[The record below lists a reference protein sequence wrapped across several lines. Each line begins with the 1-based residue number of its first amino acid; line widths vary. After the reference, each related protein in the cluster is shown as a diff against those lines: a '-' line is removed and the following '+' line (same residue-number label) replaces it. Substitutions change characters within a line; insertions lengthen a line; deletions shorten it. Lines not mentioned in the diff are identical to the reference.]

1 MPATMKRLLLA
12 FLCIT
17 PFAYAEDSFPGLQTI
32 MTAEEFRQSGL
43 YRLSP
48 AQLKAVNDAI
58 VRHYTGTVET
68 AAQQQ
73 AEQIAEKIV
82 EQKVE
87 QIAQQKAEQIAQ
99 EKIAEHEKKSLL
111 QRFGVPDF
119 GLNQDWKDEPSLF
132 GRVTGWVGGNSFRM
146 ENGQVWEGLEPIPFE
161 LVNREIEIAPRPNG
175 MFVLIVDGRNTT
187 IRIRRIK

>member
-1 MPATMKRLLLA
+1 MKRLLFVLCCLTPLA
-12 FLCIT
+12 HAAD
-17 PFAYAEDSFPGLQTI
+17 PFPGLQAI
-32 MTAEEFRQSGL
+32 MTAEEFRQAGL

-48 AQLKAVNDAI
+48 AQLQAVNEAI
-58 VRHYTGTVET
+58 VRHYTGAVET

-73 AEQIAEKIV
+73 AEQLAEKIA

-99 EKIAEHEKKSLL
+99 EKIAQHEQKSLL
-111 QRFGVPDF
+111 QRFGLPDL
-119 GLNQDWKDEPSLF
+119 GLSQDWKDEPSLF

>member
-1 MPATMKRLLLA
+1 MKRLLLA
-12 FLCIT
+12 FLCFT
-17 PFAYAEDSFPGLQTI
+17 PFAFAEESFPGLQAI

-73 AEQIAEKIV
+73 AAQIADKIV

-99 EKIAEHEKKSLL
+99 EKIAQHEKKSLL
-111 QRFGVPDF
+111 QRFGLPEIGFD
-119 GLNQDWKDEPSLF
+119 QDWKDQASIHGKVL
-132 GRVTGWVGGNSFRM
+132 GWVGGNSFRM
-146 ENGQVWEGLEPIPFE
+146 DNGQVWEGVEPIPVE
-161 LVNREIEIAPRPNG
+161 LVNRNIEIAARPNSQ
-175 MFVLIVDGRNTT
+175 FVLIVEGRNTT
-187 IRIRRIK
+187 VRIRRIK